1 MIGERSIFT
10 TISVN
15 NFKNPATPFEV
26 VVQVNKNGGICDV
39 ILPKTQAEP
48 VKPVDTSNG
57 EAVRA
62 YNAAKK
68 EYDCYMR
75 ERAALRSEVFDHY
88 QGRQLHS
95 AYVEE
100 TLDNFLT
107 HLLNQ

>member
-1 MIGERSIFT
+1 MIGKRSIFI

-15 NFKNPATPFEV
+15 NFKNPASPFKV
-26 VVQVNKNGGICDV
+26 IVQANKNGGICDV

-75 ERAALRSEVFDHY
+75 ERSALRSEVLNHY
-88 QGRQLHS
+88 QGRQLDS

-100 TLDNFLT
+100 TIDSVLAY
-107 HLLNQ
+107 LLNR

>member
-1 MIGERSIFT
+1 MVGKRSIT
-10 TISVN
+10 NSVLVN
-15 NFKNPATPFEV
+15 NFKNPIATFEV
-26 VVQVNKNGGICDV
+26 VVQANKNGGICDV

-75 ERAALRSEVFDHY
+75 ERAALRSEVLNRY
-88 QGRQLHS
+88 QGRQLSS

-107 HLLNQ
+107 YLLNQ

>member
-1 MIGERSIFT
+1 MIGERSIVT
-10 TISVN
+10 TSLVN
-15 NFKNPATPFEV
+15 SFKNPIATFDV
-26 VVQVNKNGGICDV
+26 VVQANKNGGSCDI

-75 ERAALRSEVFDHY
+75 ERAALRSEVLNRY
-88 QGRQLHS
+88 QGRQLFG

-107 HLLNQ
+107 YLLNQ

>member
-1 MIGERSIFT
+1 MIGKRSIFT
-10 TISVN
+10 TILVN
-15 NFKNPATPFEV
+15 NFKNPVAPFEV
-26 VVQVNKNGGICDV
+26 VVQANKNGGICDV
-39 ILPKTQAEP
+39 ILPETQAKP
-48 VKPVDTSNG
+48 IKPVDTSNG

-75 ERAALRSEVFDHY
+75 ERADLRSGVLNHY

-100 TLDNFLT
+100 TIDDVLA

>member
-10 TISVN
+10 TILVN
-15 NFKNPATPFEV
+15 NFKNPVAPFKV
-26 VVQVNKNGGICDV
+26 IVQVNKNGGICDV

-48 VKPVDTSNG
+48 VKPTDTSNG

-75 ERAALRSEVFDHY
+75 ERSALRSEFLNRY
-88 QGRQLHS
+88 LGRQLCS
-95 AYVEE
+95 AYVGI

-107 HLLNQ
+107 YLLNQ

>member
-1 MIGERSIFT
+1 MIGKHSTIT
-10 TISVN
+10 TIFVN
-15 NFKNPATPFEV
+15 NFKNPVAPFEV
-26 VVQVNKNGGICDV
+26 VVQANKNGGICDV

-62 YNAAKK
+62 YNAAKR

-75 ERAALRSEVFDHY
+75 ERSALRSEALNRY
-88 QGRQLHS
+88 QGRQLYS

-100 TLDNFLT
+100 TLNDFLT
-107 HLLNQ
+107 YLLN

>member
-15 NFKNPATPFEV
+15 NFKNPAAPFEV
-26 VVQVNKNGGICDV
+26 VVQANKNGGICDV

-48 VKPVDTSNG
+48 VKPVDTSKG

-68 EYDCYMR
+68 EYDRYMQ
-75 ERAALRSEVFDHY
+75 ERSALRSEVLNRY
-88 QGRQLHS
+88 QGRQLRS

-100 TLDNFLT
+100 TLDDFLT
-107 HLLNQ
+107 YLLNQ

>member
-1 MIGERSIFT
+1 MIGRRSIFT
-10 TISVN
+10 TLLVP
-15 NFKNPATPFEV
+15 NFTNLAAPFEV
-26 VVQVNKNGGICDV
+26 VVQANKNGGICDV

-75 ERAALRSEVFDHY
+75 ERSALRSEVLNRY

-95 AYVEE
+95 TYVEE
-100 TLDNFLT
+100 TIGDVLAY
-107 HLLNQ
+107 LLNQ

>member
-1 MIGERSIFT
+1 MVGKRSIFT

-15 NFKNPATPFEV
+15 NFKNPAAPFEV
-26 VVQVNKNGGICDV
+26 VVQVNKNGGICDI

-75 ERAALRSEVFDHY
+75 ERAALRSEVLNRY
-88 QGRQLHS
+88 QGRQLHG

-107 HLLNQ
+107 YLLNR

>member
-15 NFKNPATPFEV
+15 NFKNPVAPFEV
-26 VVQVNKNGGICDV
+26 VVQANKNGGICDV

-75 ERAALRSEVFDHY
+75 ERAALRSEILNRY
-88 QGRQLHS
+88 QGRQLSS

-107 HLLNQ
+107 YLLNQ

>member
-1 MIGERSIFT
+1 MVGKRSITNSFL
-10 TISVN
+10 VN
-15 NFKNPATPFEV
+15 NSKNPVAPFEV
-26 VVQVNKNGGICDV
+26 VVQANKNGGICDV

-75 ERAALRSEVFDHY
+75 ERAALRSEVLNRY
-88 QGRQLHS
+88 QGRQLSS

-107 HLLNQ
+107 YLLNQ